1 MIISYKLLQSYFVSP
16 LPKPEKLA
24 EALTFHAFEIEEIVK
39 VKGDIVIDL
48 KVLPN
53 RAHDCLSHEGVA
65 REVSAILEIPLKRI
79 PVAKLPR
86 PSAQVQKLSVT
97 IRDSRAH
104 RYSGVIIQGVKVGP
118 SPKWLR
124 DTLEA
129 LGQRSINNIVD
140 ATNYIMFRT
149 GQPLHAFDQAKVAGN
164 AIIVRPA
171 KETETLTTLDGKY
184 VALDPSIMVIAD
196 KEAPLALAGIKG
208 GTRAEVDAAT
218 SAIIIESANFDAST
232 IRMTAQRLGIKTD
245 ASKRFESGRTSEA
258 TLPALFEVAALILS
272 IAGGASTRVGAVAD
286 IYPKKERPITLSVA
300 VNDINRILGTDF
312 SASEVARVWKRLGIP
327 AKMERSKDVACYQLS
342 IPAARLDLRIVED
355 LAEEVGRL
363 MGYHRLTPTL
373 PVETSGTPVVAR
385 EWRVRDLMRALLVGA
400 GFSEVYTYAFM
411 GKGEVEVA
419 NPIAADKKYLRNTL
433 MTGLKNA
440 VAENL
445 KHTPEVRIFEFGHI
459 FGREKGI
466 LVEESSF
473 AICMGFHKRK
483 EAEQKRDFFV
493 LKGLVEAIAQELG
506 VADVHF
512 EEAGGELVASIMI
525 GNEVLGTMTLNG
537 LELDMSLLVS
547 HVDDRIIFQMP
558 SRYPSVVRD
567 VSLFVPL
574 ETRAREVEMVIRN
587 VMGPLVRSLTLIDV
601 FEQPEQSRKSF
612 AFRMLLQSD
621 ERTLSDDEANSVSD
635 RVVDALRMA
644 QSSWQV
650 RA

>member
-1 MIISYKLLQSYFVSP
+1 MLISYKLLQSYFASP
-16 LPKPEKLA
+16 LPKPEKLG

-53 RAHDCLSHEGVA
+53 RTHDCLSHEGVA
-65 REVSAILEIPLKRI
+65 REVAAILELPLKRI
-79 PVAKLPR
+79 PTAKLPR
-86 PSAQVQKLSVT
+86 SSAQVPKLSVT
-97 IRDSRAH
+97 IRDPRAH
-104 RYSGVIIQGVKVGP
+104 RYSGVIIQGIKVGP

-124 DTLEA
+124 EALET

-140 ATNYIMFRT
+140 ATNYVMFRT
-149 GQPLHAFDQAKVAGN
+149 GQPLHAFDQAKVAGS

-171 KETETLTTLDGKY
+171 KEAETLTTLDGKY
-184 VALDPSIMVIAD
+184 VSLDPSIMVIAD

-208 GTRAEVDAAT
+208 GTRAEVDMAT
-218 SAIIIESANFDAST
+218 STIIIESANFDAST

-258 TLPALFEVAALILS
+258 TLPALLEVATLILS
-272 IAGGASTRVGAVAD
+272 LAGGTSTRVGGVVD
-286 IYPKKERPITLSVA
+286 IYPKKERPVTLA
-300 VNDINRILGTDF
+300 VTPDEINRILGTDF
-312 SASEVARVWKRLGIP
+312 SASEVLRVWKRLGIP
-327 AKMERSKDVACYQLS
+327 AIKKQEEGGARFTLS
-342 IPAARLDLRIVED
+342 IPAPRLDLRITED

-373 PVETSGTPVVAR
+373 PVETSGTPVVSR
-385 EWRVRDLMRALLVGA
+385 EWRVRDLMRAILVGA

-411 GKGEVEVA
+411 GKGEIEVA

-433 MTGLKNA
+433 MTGLKSA

-445 KHTPEVRIFEFGHI
+445 KHTSDVRIFEFGHI
-459 FGREKGI
+459 FGREKGM
-466 LVEESSF
+466 LLEESSF

-483 EAEQKRDFFV
+483 ESEQKRDFFV
-493 LKGLVEAIAQELG
+493 LKGVIEAITQELG
-506 VADVHF
+506 VSGVYF
-512 EEAGGELVASIMI
+512 EEAGGELVASIMV
-525 GNEVLGTMTLNG
+525 GDEVLGTMTLNG
-537 LELDMSLLVS
+537 LELDMSLLVARA
-547 HVDDRIIFQMP
+547 DDRIIFKMP

-567 VSLFVPL
+567 VSLFVPI
-574 ETRAREVEMVIRN
+574 ETCAREVEIVIRD

-644 QSSWQV
+644 QPSWQV